1 MVKMGK
7 DELFSEKKEVNG
19 LFRRVKFL
27 VASSTHNAR
36 PAYVLYKGVT
46 ESARE
51 KKIQIVGTNSYLG
64 ATK

>member
-51 KKIQIVGTNSYLG
+51 KKSKL
-64 ATK
+64 